1 MAGPLDTPH
10 LWAVL
15 RYTELNP
22 VRAQMVARAEDYRW
36 STAAA
41 HYCGAPADAWLDT
54 EVFAASWTPALWRE
68 YLGGGEAE
76 EELASIR
83 ENTHTGRPLGS
94 AEFVSGLER
103 TLRRKLVPAK
113 GGRPAKER
121 LDERQERLFLEG

>member
-1 MAGPLDTPH
+1 
-10 LWAVL
+10 LWAAL

-22 VRAQMVARAEDYRW
+22 VRARMVARAEDYRW

-41 HYCGAPADAWLDT
+41 HCGRAAADAWLDT
-54 EVFAASWTPALWRE
+54 EVFAAAWTPTLWRE
-68 YLGGGEAE
+68 YLGGGQAE
-76 EELASIR
+76 EELARIR

-103 TLRRKLVPAK
+103 ALQRKLAPAK

-121 LDERQERLFLEG
+121 LDERQQRLFLEG